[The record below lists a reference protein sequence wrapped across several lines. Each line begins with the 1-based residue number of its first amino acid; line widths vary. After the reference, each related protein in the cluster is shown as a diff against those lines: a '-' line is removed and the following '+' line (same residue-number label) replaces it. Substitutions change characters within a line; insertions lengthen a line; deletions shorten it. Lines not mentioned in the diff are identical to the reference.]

1 MKKGIIYVVALL
13 LLSLALAAMPI
24 SGEEGIYDSVIRLHV
39 LAASD
44 SEEDQALKLLVRDE
58 ILKEYSA
65 RLGSAHNLAEAD
77 AEVRMLCEEIE
88 AVASE
93 VVRSKGYS
101 YTVKVEYGEEEYPT
115 REYEEYR
122 FPAGR
127 YRSLRVVIGEGEG
140 QNWWCV
146 LFPPLCLDMACEDA
160 PQDDALAVGLSPE
173 EYSIIT
179 GDPGDRGYRVRFKAL
194 ELLEGMFSRRGR

>member
-13 LLSLALAAMPI
+13 ILTLLLAAMPI

-44 SEEDQALKLLVRDE
+44 SEEDQALKLGVRDE
-58 ILKEYSA
+58 ILREYGPLLGEA
-65 RLGSAHNLAEAD
+65 RDLSEAD
-77 AEVRMLCEEIE
+77 AEVRALCEEIE
-88 AVASE
+88 GKAEAFVKSQ
-93 VVRSKGYS
+93 GYA

-115 REYEEYR
+115 REYGEYR

-160 PQDDALAVGLSPE
+160 PSDDALAVGLSPE
-173 EYSIIT
+173 EYAIIA
-179 GDPGDRGYRVRFKAL
+179 GDPDDSGYRVRFKTL
-194 ELLEGMFSRRGR
+194 ELLEGIFSRRRK